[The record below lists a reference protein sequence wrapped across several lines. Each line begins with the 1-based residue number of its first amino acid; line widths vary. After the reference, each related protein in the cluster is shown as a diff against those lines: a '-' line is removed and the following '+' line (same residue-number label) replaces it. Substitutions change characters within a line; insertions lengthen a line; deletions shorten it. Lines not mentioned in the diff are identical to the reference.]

1 MAKIKNIRDHKI
13 TSSDIYF
20 FDCNIWIF
28 LFASI
33 GGVGKDKQQA
43 YSNMLREIQTVN
55 ASVFISSLVISE
67 FANRCL
73 RHSFELWKKSQS
85 YNVEY
90 KKDYISTQDYKESA
104 LIVKSNILSIE
115 EIALKRPDDFNSVN
129 TSKILEN
136 IQRVDYNDSYYANYC
151 DINKL
156 KIVTDDKDFEKLDY
170 ANLEIIT
177 FMR

>member
-33 GGVGKDKQQA
+33 GGSSKDKQQA
-43 YSNMLREIQTVN
+43 YSDFLRGIQTAK
-55 ASVFISSLVISE
+55 ASIFINSLVVSE

-73 RHSFELWKKSQS
+73 RHSFEQWKKGKP

-90 KKDYISTQDYKESA
+90 KKDYISTPDYKEAA
-104 LIVKSNILSIE
+104 LDVKSNILLIE
-115 EIALKRPDDFNSVN
+115 KIALKRPDDFNSVDML
-129 TSKILEN
+129 KILEN
-136 IQRVDYNDSYYANYC
+136 IQSVDFNDSYYANYC
-151 DINKL
+151 DINKF
-156 KIVTDDKDFEKLDY
+156 KIVTDDKDFNKLSYD
-170 ANLEIIT
+170 NLEIIT
-177 FMR
+177 FVK